1 MWVKSYYRM
10 FFRCLGLFMRMVCAW
25 RTVVPLARFSP
36 TPRWGDPCL
45 GHAVG
50 RLARALRVVVE
61 VAVVG
66 LVQAVGAGDSREA
79 GVVGERGGFV
89 LGPVGVDEL
98 GHFPFEGV
106 EGIGGRRYAR
116 RAEDDQPEA
125 QARTLHGT
133 LLNVDPAASRHL

>member
-1 MWVKSYYRM
+1 MLGAVHEADL
-10 FFRCLGLFMRMVCAW
+10 CLADSGAPGEVLADA
-25 RTVVPLARFSP
+25 TV
-36 TPRWGDPCL
+36 GDAGL

-61 VAVVG
+61 EAVVDHI
-66 LVQAVGAGDSREA
+66 QAVGAGDSREA
-79 GVVGERGGFV
+79 GVVGERGRFV